1 MVIINLSLTA
11 NDLQTTTNDFPPNP
25 NDGQFFIIIHC
36 PLLGFGGKS
45 FVDVCKSFAVNDKFM
60 ITIFI
65 FDFLKN

>member
-1 MVIINLSLTA
+1 MKIKMVIINLSLTA

-45 FVDVCKSFAVNDKFM
+45 FVDVCKSF
-60 ITIFI
+60 IFYSSI
-65 FDFLKN
+65 PIL